1 MTPPLLSGYIATQNS
16 IGGVVLQFVVITL
29 GVMIYRPFYFNYVGR
44 SRQNNMTMSR
54 QSELESS
61 TLKTFLGDINQM
73 MGSYV
78 SKHDISR
85 RVNHMLNN
93 GEFVMHYQP
102 QVNVTN
108 PAQLSFEAL
117 VHYNDKTGKLTPPI
131 FINDFYQ
138 LGAIKQLDQ
147 MVINLVLN
155 DMQNLPLDNGCKVSV
170 NISTQSIADPVI
182 IHQIKE
188 RLRFYNIDPENL
200 EVEITEEAIITEK
213 KQISKNIDALQAL
226 GVTVAIDDF
235 G

>member
-1 MTPPLLSGYIATQNS
+1 MCVPLVSFVVVYSAISLGLVNHVGTIVDWMTPPLLSGYIATQNS

-29 GVMIYRPFYFNYVGR
+29 GVMIYRPFYLNYVGR

-102 QVNVTN
+102 QVT
-108 PAQLSFEAL
+108 
-117 VHYNDKTGKLTPPI
+117 
-131 FINDFYQ
+131 
-138 LGAIKQLDQ
+138 
-147 MVINLVLN
+147 
-155 DMQNLPLDNGCKVSV
+155 
-170 NISTQSIADPVI
+170 
-182 IHQIKE
+182 
-188 RLRFYNIDPENL
+188 
-200 EVEITEEAIITEK
+200 
-213 KQISKNIDALQAL
+213 
-226 GVTVAIDDF
+226 
-235 G
+235 